1 MKTYKVI
8 KEFGSAKKGDL
19 LTYDNASSLYLLDI
33 TEEGNCRFM
42 AMDEDT
48 AEGFVNDGYLLC
60 LNACNECNKLK
71 KIGLF
76 ITDLINQYTEDH
88 QAILDKYNEQ
98 EIPTCVKVEADTVHF
113 NLIKVLNRI
122 QDIINE

>member
-1 MKTYKVI
+1 
-8 KEFGSAKKGDL
+8 
-19 LTYDNASSLYLLDI
+19 
-33 TEEGNCRFM
+33 M

-48 AEGFVNDGYLLC
+48 AEGFVNDGYSFC
-60 LNACNECNKLK
+60 DKGDKLK
-71 KIGLF
+71 KISLF

-113 NLIKVLNRI
+113 NLVKVLNRI

>member
-19 LTYDNASSLYLLDI
+19 LAYDNDSSLYILDTI
-33 TEEGNCRFM
+33 EEGNCRFM

-48 AEGFVNDGYLLC
+48 AEGFVNDGYLFC
-60 LNACNECNKLK
+60 DKCDKLK
-71 KIGLF
+71 KISLF

-88 QAILDKYNEQ
+88 QTILDKYNEQ